1 MENSREREEGTRVL
15 LWMILLAIIASSF
28 SACGQLPDNGSGLS
42 DSGGQQDSPDPESGL
57 ENAGDGGTAGYPE
70 GSRVAAQVT
79 VPLDVAHEGEGMA
92 VDTIRVGSSGVLR
105 SATTPIAINVG
116 AISQL
121 EIDDRDFYLPEAVSA
136 DLLSLGQLSISNY
149 FENNLRVCGT
159 NGREKCSRLQIRMY
173 TVAGEGEGLYNS
185 EHGYGLPIRA
195 GLALESAVTVG
206 SGPEGSCLVQELTI
220 PSSKNVLRLSDF
232 GSVPAYQVAIDF
244 SNAGIGSYAAN
255 LVIEALLLL

>member
-28 SACGQLPDNGSGLS
+28 TACGQLQDGGAGLS
-42 DSGGQQDSPDPESGL
+42 DSGGQQDSPAPGADPEDTG
-57 ENAGDGGTAGYPE
+57 AGVTAGYPE

-79 VPLDVAHEGEGMA
+79 VPLEVAHEGEGMV

-116 AISQL
+116 ANSQF

-159 NGREKCSRLQIRMY
+159 SGREKCSRLQIRMY
-173 TVAGEGEGLYNS
+173 TAAGEGEGLYNE

-195 GLALESAVTVG
+195 GLALESASTVG
-206 SGPEGSCLVQELTI
+206 SGPGAFSLIQEVTI
-220 PSSKNVLRLSDF
+220 PASKNVLRMSDF

-244 SNAGIGSYAAN
+244 SNAGVGSYEAN